1 MYLFLFIV
9 LILVAILIGA
19 SFRKQVMDKKAE
31 ERLNRRLNFIAENP
45 RLWKILN
52 MKLIKGEI
60 SEEEYNQ
67 IIKMIEHNEFI

>member
-1 MYLFLFIV
+1 
-9 LILVAILIGA
+9 
-19 SFRKQVMDKKAE
+19 MDKKAE